1 MKQGFLLFSISLLLF
16 FQAAAKKEIN
26 ILFIGNSYTYRNHMP
41 KIFEK
46 LAKLNGKSLHVYTN
60 TKGMTSFYRHSK
72 RQNLYKAI
80 AWKKWDYVILQGS
93 SRDMIKDSVTFKT
106 KTIPGLEKI
115 IGAVKQNNKETKMLF
130 FMTWAYQKGYGK
142 RSYFEMTKNVKS
154 GYEFLSDN
162 YNIPVV
168 PVGLA
173 WREVRMTEKK
183 SKLYHSDGAHPSLQG
198 SYLVASCFYV
208 SIYKERIK
216 KHLNLF
222 DKSIQRKIGKTSFA
236 TVKSYKYSPL
246 NFDKQDFFVN

>member
-1 MKQGFLLFSISLLLF
+1 MKQWIILFSISVLLF
-16 FQAAAKKEIN
+16 FQATAKKEIN

-46 LAKLNGKSLHVYTN
+46 LARLNGKSLKVYSN

-115 IGAVKQNNKETKMLF
+115 IDAIKTNFNQTKILF
-130 FMTWAYQKGYGK
+130 FMTWAYQKGFGEK
-142 RSYFEMTKNVKS
+142 SYFEMTKNVKN
-154 GYEFLSDN
+154 GYESLSIN

-173 WREVRMTEKK
+173 WKEVRVTEKK
-183 SKLYHSDGAHPSLQG
+183 SKLYQRDGAHPSIQG

-208 SIYKERIK
+208 SIFKERIK
-216 KHLNLF
+216 KHLILF
-222 DKSIQRKIGKTSFA
+222 DRSIHRKIGRTSFA

-246 NFDKQDFFVN
+246 NFEKQDLLVN

>member
-1 MKQGFLLFSISLLLF
+1 MKQWVILFSISILLF
-16 FQAAAKKEIN
+16 FQATAKEEIN

-46 LAKLNGKSLHVYTN
+46 LAKLNGKSLKVYSN

-115 IGAVKQNNKETKMLF
+115 IAAVKSNTEKTKILF

-142 RSYFEMTKNVKS
+142 KSYFEMTKNVKN
-154 GYEFLSDN
+154 GYEFLSTN

-173 WREVRMTEKK
+173 WKEVRVQEKK
-183 SKLYHSDGAHPSLQG
+183 TKLYHRDGAHPSLQG

-208 SIYKERIK
+208 SIFKERIK

-222 DKSIQRKIGKTSFA
+222 DRSIHQKIGKTSFA
-236 TVKSYKYSPL
+236 TIKSYKYSPL
-246 NFDKQDFFVN
+246 NFETED

>member
-1 MKQGFLLFSISLLLF
+1 MKQWIILFSISVLF
-16 FQAAAKKEIN
+16 FFQVTAKKEIN

-106 KTIPGLEKI
+106 KTIPGLEKL
-115 IGAVKQNNKETKMLF
+115 IGAVNSNSKQTKILF

-142 RSYFEMTKNVKS
+142 KSYSEMTKNVKN
-154 GYEFLSDN
+154 GYEFLSTN

-173 WREVRMTEKK
+173 WKEVRVTEKK
-183 SKLYHSDGAHPSLQG
+183 SKLYHRDGAHPSLQG

-208 SIYKERIK
+208 SIFKERIK

-222 DKSIQRKIGKTSFA
+222 DRSIQRKIGKMSFA

-246 NFDKQDFFVN
+246 NFEKEVPLVN

>member
-1 MKQGFLLFSISLLLF
+1 MKKSLFLFCFSILLLF
-16 FQAAAKKEIN
+16 QAAGKKEVT

-46 LAKLNGKSLHVYTN
+46 LAKLNGKSLHVYSN
-60 TKGMTSFYRHSK
+60 TKGMTSFYRHSL

-93 SRDMIKDSVTFKT
+93 SRDMLKDSLTFKT

-115 IGAVKQNNKETKMLF
+115 IQSVKGNNPKTKILF
-130 FMTWAYQKGYGK
+130 FMTWAYHKGYGK
-142 RSYFEMTKNVKS
+142 SNYYEMTKNVKS
-154 GYEFLSDN
+154 GYEFLSKN
-162 YNIPVV
+162 YQIPIV

-173 WREVRMTEKK
+173 WKEIRVKDKK
-183 SKLYHSDGAHPSLQG
+183 TKLYHPDGAHPSLQG

-208 SIYKERIK
+208 SIYKERVK

-222 DKSIQRKIGKTSFA
+222 DKSIHRKIGKTSFA
-236 TVKSYKYSPL
+236 TIKSYNYSPL
-246 NFDKQDFFVN
+246 NFDKRERLVN

>member
-1 MKQGFLLFSISLLLF
+1 MKQWIILFSITLLLY
-16 FQAAAKKEIN
+16 FQVAAKKEIN

-80 AWKKWDYVILQGS
+80 TWKKWDYVILQGS
-93 SRDMIKDSVTFKT
+93 SRDMIKDSVTFQT
-106 KTIPGLEKI
+106 KTIPGLQKLIDAIKTNSKQSKI
-115 IGAVKQNNKETKMLF
+115 LF
-130 FMTWAYQKGYGK
+130 FMTWAYEKGFGEK
-142 RSYFEMTKNVKS
+142 SYFEMTRNVKN
-154 GYEFLSDN
+154 GYESLSAN

-173 WREVRMTEKK
+173 WKETLMKVKK
-183 SKLYHSDGAHPSLQG
+183 SKLYHRDGAHPSLQG
-198 SYLVASCFYV
+198 SYLVASCFFV
-208 SIYKERIK
+208 SIFEERIT

-222 DKSIQRKIGKTSFA
+222 DRSIQHKIGETSFA
-236 TVKSYKYSPL
+236 MVKNYKYSPL
-246 NFDKQDFFVN
+246 NFEKEKL

>member
-1 MKQGFLLFSISLLLF
+1 
-16 FQAAAKKEIN
+16 
-26 ILFIGNSYTYRNHMP
+26 MP

-46 LAKLNGKSLHVYTN
+46 LAKLNGKSLNVYSN

-106 KTIPGLEKI
+106 KTIPGLEKL
-115 IGAVKQNNKETKMLF
+115 IGAVNSNSKQTKILF
-130 FMTWAYQKGYGK
+130 FMTWAYKKGYGEK
-142 RSYFEMTKNVKS
+142 SYFEMTKNVKN
-154 GYEFLSDN
+154 GYEFLCTN

-173 WREVRMTEKK
+173 WKEVRVKEMK
-183 SKLYHSDGAHPSLQG
+183 SKLYHRDGAHPSLQG

-208 SIYKERIK
+208 SIFKERIK

-222 DKSIQRKIGKTSFA
+222 DRSIHRKIGKTSFA

-246 NFDKQDFFVN
+246 NFEKQDLLVN

>member
-1 MKQGFLLFSISLLLF
+1 MKQWVVLFSITLLLF
-16 FQAAAKKEIN
+16 FQVAAKKEVK

-46 LAKLNGKSLHVYTN
+46 LARLNGKSLKVYSN

-106 KTIPGLEKI
+106 KTIPGLEKL
-115 IGAVKQNNKETKMLF
+115 IGAVKENNKQTKMLF
-130 FMTWAYQKGYGK
+130 FMTWAYQKGYGEK
-142 RSYFEMTKNVKS
+142 SYFEMTINVKN
-154 GYEFLSDN
+154 GYEFLSTN

-173 WREVRMTEKK
+173 WKEVRVTEKK
-183 SKLYHSDGAHPSLQG
+183 SKLYHRDGAHPSLQG
-198 SYLVASCFYV
+198 SYLIASCFYV
-208 SIYKERIK
+208 SIFKERIK

-222 DKSIQRKIGKTSFA
+222 DSSIQRKIGKTSFA
-236 TVKSYKYSPL
+236 TVKSYKYSPW
-246 NFDKQDFFVN
+246 NFERTFN

>member
-1 MKQGFLLFSISLLLF
+1 MKQWIILFSISVLLF
-16 FQAAAKKEIN
+16 FQATAKKEIN

-106 KTIPGLEKI
+106 KTIPGLEKL
-115 IGAVKQNNKETKMLF
+115 IGAVNSNSKQTKILF

-142 RSYFEMTKNVKS
+142 KSYSEMTKNVKN
-154 GYEFLSDN
+154 GYEFLSTN

-173 WREVRMTEKK
+173 WKEVRVTEKK
-183 SKLYHSDGAHPSLQG
+183 SKLYHRDGAHPSLQG

-208 SIYKERIK
+208 SIFKERIK

-222 DKSIQRKIGKTSFA
+222 DRSIHRKIGKTSFA

-246 NFDKQDFFVN
+246 NFEKEVPLVN